1 MKAIKVGGRMDT
13 IVCPNCGFEGY
24 PKVEKV
30 NEGTD
35 RDGNRGMEKTYIECP
50 KCEENLKGVI

>member
-1 MKAIKVGGRMDT
+1 MDT

-35 RDGNRGMEKTYIECP
+35 RDGNRGMEKIYIECP